1 MCITY
6 SIFDMN
12 NRIKEIISSEHLSDG
27 EFADIVGIKRSTLSH
42 CLNGR
47 NDVSKDII
55 IKIHKAYPY
64 ISINWLMFGEGE
76 SGLSL
81 KSVSASNL
89 FDSLSD
95 SSEDAGVDDEYAK
108 DFELNSP
115 QIDTQIANRQT
126 NDIQNSVSLNVGKLA
141 NLALPGKKIE
151 KIMVFYNDNT
161 FEVFEK

>member
-1 MCITY
+1 
-6 SIFDMN
+6 MN

-89 FDSLSD
+89 FDSLSNSD
-95 SSEDAGVDDEYAK
+95 EEADFVDEYGK
-108 DFELNSP
+108 DFELNTP
-115 QIDTQIANRQT
+115 IIDAQKRNNQTYNQQKSVVEDVAQIAK
-126 NDIQNSVSLNVGKLA
+126 I
-141 NLALPGKKIE
+141 ALPEKKIE
-151 KIMVFYNDNT
+151 KIMVFYSDNT